1 MLQLTF
7 VFLDFLIRVSVVA
20 FSAEFTIVTAWR
32 ELVKAVLLLLMS
44 GSHRVTNAD
53 SQNTQMHGSTLC
65 KNSKQ
70 TCCRLCPAKSSAVP
84 AKESDMSLP
93 WKAIVEELSL
103 LGMTLRSLLQFYQQ
117 DLPSISDWRYAPK
130 VHQTRDVV
138 RRAII
143 PLTAGKACAFAASS
157 LNRDGAQRASI
168 MVTQNWSNLYKDLLA
183 AVVSDALQECS
194 FHRAPKKHIS
204 KN

>member
-1 MLQLTF
+1 M
-7 VFLDFLIRVSVVA
+7 A
-20 FSAEFTIVTAWR
+20 YW
-32 ELVKAVLLLLMS
+32 
-44 GSHRVTNAD
+44 GS
-53 SQNTQMHGSTLC
+53 
-65 KNSKQ
+65 K
-70 TCCRLCPAKSSAVP
+70 
-84 AKESDMSLP
+84 
-93 WKAIVEELSL
+93 
-103 LGMTLRSLLQFYQQ
+103 
-117 DLPSISDWRYAPK
+117 DWRYAPK

-204 KN
+204 KNKDRDIPYKPPYNEGQ